1 VNPGLLSLCGDSVK
15 PSPLWG
21 EGRVRGEVREA
32 PGPYARRLRRD
43 QTDVELKLWWR
54 LRNRQLCGAKFRR
67 QHPVGSFI
75 VDFCCP
81 EARLVIEVDGGHH
94 AVQREADA
102 RRTTW
107 LEGHGNTVLRFW
119 DNDVLANMEGVLER
133 VCEALRDPHPGPLPR
148 RERES
153 EGGGEPRG

>member
-1 VNPGLLSLCGDSVK
+1 MNPELLSLCGDSAK

-43 QTDVELKLWWR
+43 QTDDELKLWWR
-54 LRNRQLCGAKFRR
+54 LRNRQLCEAKFRR

-81 EARLVIEVDGGHH
+81 EQGSSSKSMAGITRFSVKLM
-94 AVQREADA
+94 RDA
-102 RRTTW
+102 RPGLRAMVIRCCASGTT
-107 LEGHGNTVLRFW
+107 
-119 DNDVLANMEGVLER
+119 M
-133 VCEALRDPHPGPLPR
+133 C
-148 RERES
+148 
-153 EGGGEPRG
+153 